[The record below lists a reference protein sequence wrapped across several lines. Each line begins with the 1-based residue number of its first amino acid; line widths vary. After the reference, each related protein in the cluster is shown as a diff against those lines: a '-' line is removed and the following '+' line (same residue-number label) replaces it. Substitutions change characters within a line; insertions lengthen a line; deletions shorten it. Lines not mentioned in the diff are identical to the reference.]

1 MNELPQ
7 RDQLAERVLPDRSQR
22 LARLTVASWPSTVEA
37 RLEAGQKLY
46 GDAWAQRSTGHLL
59 EEVAE
64 GAVDLA
70 AWACLA
76 VQSLAGASVD
86 RDTIATV
93 GEMVSRAVGA
103 ASEAHA
109 YVVAAQAAVR
119 KAER

>member
-1 MNELPQ
+1 MNRPPRQ
-7 RDQLAERVLPDRSQR
+7 
-22 LARLTVASWPSTVEA
+22 
-37 RLEAGQKLY
+37 
-46 GDAWAQRSTGHLL
+46 LL
-59 EEVAE
+59 EEIAE
-64 GAVDLA
+64 EAVDLA

-76 VQSLAGASVD
+76 VQSLGASSLD

-103 ASEAHA
+103 ASESHA